1 MRGKIFK
8 IIAFMSSLFSFFIL
22 MALFLYNL
30 FNNERGK
37 GCSFFSMNGNTAHV
51 INIVI
56 LILVS
61 NVCILAGINL
71 YRSIRGFKSGYVI
84 NKYNTHQGRV
94 DVIEIIM
101 CILSLI
107 TLIIFL
113 NTFLQIVSVTDMLH
127 VSFSKIVGNKFG
139 VYIYILK
146 LVVILIM
153 FISNIANLSYSYK
166 YRSNTVDTDEDL
178 ERAINTLKEKDVIS
192 SSEIWLKRTYTSD
205 DVRELII
212 NFAAKYQG

>member
-1 MRGKIFK
+1 MWNRLSADIRIKNNYEGWKINMRGKIFK

-94 DVIEIIM
+94 DVIEINIIRITTNYNIYIYTPNLLPT
-101 CILSLI
+101 IL
-107 TLIIFL
+107 L
-113 NTFLQIVSVTDMLH
+113 NETCNMSVTETICKN
-127 VSFSKIVGNKFG
+127 VFKK
-139 VYIYILK
+139 
-146 LVVILIM
+146 
-153 FISNIANLSYSYK
+153 
-166 YRSNTVDTDEDL
+166 
-178 ERAINTLKEKDVIS
+178 
-192 SSEIWLKRTYTSD
+192 
-205 DVRELII
+205 II
-212 NFAAKYQG
+212 NVIKLSIHIIISITSPLP